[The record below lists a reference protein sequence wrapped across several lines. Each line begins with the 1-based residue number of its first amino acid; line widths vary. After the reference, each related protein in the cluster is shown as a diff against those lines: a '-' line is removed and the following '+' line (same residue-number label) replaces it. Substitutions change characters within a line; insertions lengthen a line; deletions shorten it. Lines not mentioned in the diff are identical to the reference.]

1 MVSIFSLGTLVSS
14 SNNLIYQTFS
24 PRNVAQTETQGYTT
38 YTQYTWRGG
47 VCSRN
52 TGQPI
57 TSCTRSTL
65 ATGTN
70 YRIRFLALK
79 PFGNRNVASD
89 YDIYYSPVFRLT
101 T

>member
-38 YTQYTWRGG
+38 YTQYTWHGR
-47 VCSRN
+47 VCLRS

-57 TSCTRSTL
+57 TSCSRSTL
-65 ATGTN
+65 ATGN

-89 YDIYYSPVFRLT
+89 YDIYYTPVFRLT
-101 T
+101 A